1 MYLPEGYG
9 NLFPYMVV
17 NDADAFLAFL
27 TIVFDA
33 EEVGRTELP
42 DGRVAN
48 LRVSIGTSNFM
59 VGEADGKLLNAMPG
73 AYYIYVEDV
82 DQVLEHAVANGAS
95 KLFDATDMDYGDRQA
110 GVSDPF
116 GNLWWISRRLVE
128 KSYDD

>member
-82 DQVLEHAVANGAS
+82 DQALERAVANGAS